1 MGTQVGQPRRSDCTV
16 MASVDEDGAGRRLI
30 IADVDRD
37 DAWLAMRMDEA
48 CAVRQW
54 A

>member
-1 MGTQVGQPRRSDCTV
+1 MGTQVGQPRRSDRTV

-30 IADVDRD
+30 IADVNRD
-37 DAWLAMRMDEA
+37 DAWLSMPMDEV
-48 CAVRQW
+48 CAVTAW